1 MDELLRTSLLWRLF
15 AALAALYHRTF
26 LPRMFAAIHRAF
38 AESLPGRALRRLL
51 GGQPAVERSAYRRL
65 MDRGNA
71 WLCGIGARVVPVLED
86 SLAYR
91 IYRRVMAAL
100 RNSLL
105 LGWLFAGGMTG
116 FLLFLFSSYAI
127 VDYLLR
133 DVLQLAAMLIAAL
146 DHSGENRTE
155 SSSDVYCR
163 ALRGDLMGS
172 ELEALSH
179 EHQLPQEMD
188 RTVMLFHIVQTE
200 NECAYDL
207 LRDITPVQDKDVLLN
222 MDRHTVVLIKEMT
235 DVETIDDLH
244 QFAQALQETLMG
256 ETAHQMTVGIGKMRR
271 TIDELRDSYNE
282 ARRAIEVGR
291 IFKPEESI
299 YIYSRLIL
307 ERFLMELPQD
317 ISAYYH
323 GLLFNRKNQRLFN
336 EEMLYTI
343 EMFFKK
349 DLNLS
354 DTARQLYIHRNTLVY
369 RLDKVQRQTG
379 LDLRSFDD
387 AITFKILMELKKVS
401 GDKAPR
407 K

>member
-1 MDELLRTSLLWRLF
+1 
-15 AALAALYHRTF
+15 
-26 LPRMFAAIHRAF
+26 
-38 AESLPGRALRRLL
+38 
-51 GGQPAVERSAYRRL
+51 
-65 MDRGNA
+65 
-71 WLCGIGARVVPVLED
+71 
-86 SLAYR
+86 
-91 IYRRVMAAL
+91 MAARKGRIPLMNKRLQEQVDNVLNRLSVPITILDADSDRLPDGMPLSTL
-100 RNSLL
+100 RLTE
-105 LGWLFAGGMTG
+105 GEA
-116 FLLFLFSSYAI
+116 
-127 VDYLLR
+127 R
-133 DVLQLAAMLIAAL
+133 AMLGSLYMAVPPLHIVLTCAEH
-146 DHSGENRTE
+146 HSGENRTE

>member
-1 MDELLRTSLLWRLF
+1 MMNRRLQEQMESVLGRLSMPVTMLDVDADILPDGMSLMTLCQNDGNIRTAWGNYY
-15 AALAALYHRTF
+15 LYVPHT
-26 LPRMFAAIHRAF
+26 RMVLSCP
-38 AESLPGRALRRLL
+38 EQLPGA
-51 GGQPAVERSAYRRL
+51 
-65 MDRGNA
+65 
-71 WLCGIGARVVPVLED
+71 
-86 SLAYR
+86 
-91 IYRRVMAAL
+91 
-100 RNSLL
+100 
-105 LGWLFAGGMTG
+105 
-116 FLLFLFSSYAI
+116 
-127 VDYLLR
+127 R
-133 DVLQLAAMLIAAL
+133 DVIQLAASLLSAL
-146 DHSGENRTE
+146 DCSNGESRTE
-155 SSSDVYCR
+155 NSCDVYCR

-179 EHQLPQEMD
+179 EHQLPQEME
-188 RTVMLFHIVQTE
+188 RTVMVFHIVQTE

-235 DVETIDDLH
+235 DVETIDELN

-256 ETAHQMTVGIGKMRR
+256 ETAHQMTVGIGKPRH
-271 TIDELRDSYNE
+271 TIDELRESYNE

-291 IFKPEESI
+291 IFKPEESV

-336 EEMLYTI
+336 DEMLYTI

-379 LDLRSFDD
+379 LDLRSFED

-401 GDKAPR
+401 GDKTPR